1 MLFRADA
8 RVKKDKLDLA
18 LWDYVMYVKL
28 ELADYFK
35 MDDVSDTFIMG
46 SETLLTLN
54 IIRHPVTGTINKN
67 DGIAFYMSSQ

>member
-1 MLFRADA
+1 M
-8 RVKKDKLDLA
+8 
-18 LWDYVMYVKL
+18 MYVKL

-46 SETLLTLN
+46 LETLLTLN